1 MLRKEAVGNSV
12 FEYDESKKPIV
23 LGRDSDK
30 NRELINNDIK
40 LQSLLSFVAMLGN
53 INIDELLDI
62 KKYGKSSVTIFDILE
77 KISKK

>member
-1 MLRKEAVGNSV
+1 
-12 FEYDESKKPIV
+12 
-23 LGRDSDK
+23 
-30 NRELINNDIK
+30 
-40 LQSLLSFVAMLGN
+40 MLGN